1 MAVADIGKKDLFWT
15 VLATFFKLGAGV
27 LLYPFILNKLPS
39 QTIGIWVIF
48 TSVGVISTLLDFGF
62 NQSFARNVA
71 YVFSGVKNLQKS
83 GFQTLNEENVSDD
96 LIDYN
101 LLKSTIRAM
110 RFFYSRVA
118 LFLFVF
124 LVSLGTLY
132 IYSIMYNYSG
142 NKMEVFISWIIVCL
156 NQSYSLYTLYFESL
170 LYGRGLVKRSNQFVL
185 LGNSMYV
192 LVAVVFLWLGY
203 GLIAI
208 VSAQFISNLIIRF
221 GASISFFSKKI
232 RLNLKHADDSN
243 YKEVLSAISP
253 NAIKVGLSALGSF
266 IINKSSTFLGP
277 YFVSLSDM
285 GAYGVTLQLINVVAS
300 VSQVFTNVYIPKV
313 FQWRVER
320 KIDQIKHVF
329 YLSSLILF
337 AVFFVSYLIVLFFGN
352 WTLNLMHS
360 NTQLISN
367 GLLTLL
373 FIHMYLS
380 TNHANAAQYL
390 LSKNEVP
397 FFKASLWSA
406 FFTLVLFIVFEVFLD
421 LKLLGMILA
430 PTLAQLVYQN
440 WKWPLEVIKDFK
452 NEEKYE

>member
-27 LLYPFILNKLPS
+27 LLFPFILNKLPA

-96 LIDYN
+96 FIDYN

-124 LVSLGTLY
+124 LISLGTLY
-132 IYSIMYNYSG
+132 INSIMYDYSG
-142 NKMEVFISWIIVCL
+142 NKTEVIISWIIVCV

-185 LGNSMYV
+185 LGNVMYV
-192 LVAVVFLWLGY
+192 FVAVVFLLLGY

-221 GASISFFSKKI
+221 GASISFFSKNI
-232 RLNLKHADDSN
+232 RVNLKYADDSN
-243 YKEVLSAISP
+243 YKEVLGAISP

-320 KIDQIKHVF
+320 KIDKIKHVF
-329 YLSSLILF
+329 YISSFILF
-337 AVFFVSYLIVLFFGN
+337 VVFFVSYLIVLLLGN

-360 NTQLISN
+360 NTQLIFN

-421 LKLLGMILA
+421 LKLFGMILA

-452 NEEKYE
+452 NEENV